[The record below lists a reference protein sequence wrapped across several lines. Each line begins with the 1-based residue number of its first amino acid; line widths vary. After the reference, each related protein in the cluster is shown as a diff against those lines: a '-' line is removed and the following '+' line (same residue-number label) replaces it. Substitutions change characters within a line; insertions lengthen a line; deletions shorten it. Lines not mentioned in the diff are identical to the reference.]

1 MVEGDGWME
10 GEGKNG
16 GALAD
21 NYALRLNNS
30 ISSFIFRLIFLQL
43 FFFRYIL
50 FKLKFTW
57 ILQIKPIIP
66 DFLFVLYLELY
77 WIFLQVQVFG

>member
-43 FFFRYIL
+43 FFFVIFYLSLNLHEFYKLNQL
-50 FKLKFTW
+50 F
-57 ILQIKPIIP
+57 QI
-66 DFLFVLYLELY
+66 FYLFC
-77 WIFLQVQVFG
+77 I